1 MATQHIWDRS
11 TEVCAWV
18 QVAKPD
24 VVVASYEALVSD
36 AASLRALP
44 WDVIAIDERTRQQ
57 STLLRAY
64 QALSAFDSRSRAI
77 VAHPS
82 LLNSVRPAP
91 PAPPD
96 LFIREEYCRVWSGS
110 MGPIS
115 VLHRSY
121 SNTQLPDNT
130 VLFVLSEGCCS
141 SSDFSVK

>member
-1 MATQHIWDRS
+1 MHPP
-11 TEVCAWV
+11 

-24 VVVASYEALVSD
+24 VVIASYEALVSD

-82 LLNSVRPAP
+82 LLNTVRFPHFAP
-91 PAPPD
+91 V
-96 LFIREEYCRVWSGS
+96 Y
-110 MGPIS
+110 
-115 VLHRSY
+115 LHAINYGWR
-121 SNTQLPDNT
+121 
-130 VLFVLSEGCCS
+130 
-141 SSDFSVK
+141 